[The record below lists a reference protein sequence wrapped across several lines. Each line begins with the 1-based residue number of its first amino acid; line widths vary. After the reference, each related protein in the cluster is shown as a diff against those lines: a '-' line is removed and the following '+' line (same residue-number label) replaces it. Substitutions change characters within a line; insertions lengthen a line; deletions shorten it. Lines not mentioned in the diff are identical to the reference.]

1 MASFF
6 YWPTASCLPV
16 IALQPFLR
24 SLRHRLVNLPRPLKQ
39 VCAISTD
46 ALLLWAAFNLALWI
60 RFDLFFFTSSYL
72 LLAAVAAVSGVGTL
86 YALGLYHHIL
96 RYLNDSV
103 ALLILAGVLVST
115 ATATTTNAFLLPG
128 SSLSRAV
135 LIIYSL
141 LALGGLVGIRILVK
155 RLLTPDVRHV
165 TDARI
170 SVLVYGAG
178 NAGLQLVTA
187 LQGGPHYRVAGIIDD
202 APNKHGLKM
211 AGLKVH
217 PPQHLP
223 RLAQRHQVQQLL
235 IAMPTAT
242 RARIREISEQAR
254 PYHLRVRLVPNMKEL
269 IDAQQGLR
277 LRDLN
282 VEDLLGRDPVAP
294 IPALL
299 ARCVTGRAVMVT
311 GAGGSIGAELCRQI
325 LTLSPTR
332 LVLYDISEPALY
344 TLQQELTTANVHNIP
359 VIGILG
365 SIRDQAHCLQHIRRH
380 HIQTLY
386 HAAAYKHVPI
396 VEDNV
401 AEGLRTNALG
411 THALAQAA
419 IAGGVNDFV
428 LISTDKA
435 VRPTNVMG
443 ASKRLAELVLQG
455 CAQTTC
461 NTRFVMV
468 RFGNVLGS
476 SGSVIPLFHRQI
488 QAGGPITLTHPD
500 IIRYF
505 MTIPEAAAL
514 VLQAGAMGESG
525 SVYLLDM
532 GEPVR
537 IRDLAIKM
545 IHLYGLT
552 VRDDNTPDGDI
563 AIRVTGLRPGEKLY
577 EELLIGEDAQPTE
590 HPKIMRARE
599 HHLPYAILCQGLA
612 DLQQALDDDANP
624 EHIRALLKNLVPEYA
639 PSMPTAQPA

>member
-1 MASFF
+1 M
-6 YWPTASCLPV
+6 
-16 IALQPFLR
+16 
-24 SLRHRLVNLPRPLKQ
+24 
-39 VCAISTD
+39 
-46 ALLLWAAFNLALWI
+46 AFNLALWI
-60 RFDLFFFTSSYL
+60 RFDLFFFTPSYL
-72 LLAAVAAVSGVGTL
+72 MLAIVAAISGAGTL
-86 YALGLYHHIL
+86 YALGLYRHIL

-115 ATATTTNAFLLPG
+115 AAVTATNAFLLPG

-141 LALGGLVGIRILVK
+141 LAIGSLVGMRVLVK
-155 RLLTPDVRHV
+155 HLLAPDAQSV
-165 TDARI
+165 TDTRI
-170 SVLVYGAG
+170 PVLIYGAG

-187 LQGGPHYRVAGIIDD
+187 LQGGPHYRVVGIIDD
-202 APNKHGLKM
+202 DSDKHRLKM
-211 AGLKVH
+211 AGLKIH
-217 PPQHLP
+217 PPKQLIQ
-223 RLAQRHQVQQLL
+223 LAQRHQAQQLL
-235 IAMPTAT
+235 IAIPTAT
-242 RARIREISEQAR
+242 RARIREISELAR
-254 PYHLRVRLVPNMKEL
+254 PCHLRIRLVPDMKAL

-325 LTLSPTR
+325 LTLSPAR

-344 TLQQELTTANVHNIP
+344 TLQQEIAAAPPRNIP

-365 SIRDQAHCLQHIRRH
+365 SIRDEAHCLQHIRRH
-380 HIQTLY
+380 RIQTLY

-411 THALAQAA
+411 THALARAA

-455 CAQTTC
+455 CAQTPC
-461 NTRFVMV
+461 DTRFVMV

-476 SGSVIPLFHRQI
+476 SGSVIPLFHKQI

-537 IRDLAIKM
+537 IRDLAVKM
-545 IHLYGLT
+545 ISLYGLT
-552 VRDDNTPDGDI
+552 VRNNDTPDGDI

-577 EELLIGEDAQPTE
+577 EELLIGEDARPTE
-590 HPKIMRARE
+590 HPKIMQARE
-599 HHLPYAILCQGLA
+599 QALPYDILCQGLT
-612 DLQQALDDDANP
+612 DLQQALDDDADP
-624 EHIRALLKNLVPEYA
+624 THVRALLQRLVPEYV
-639 PSMPTAQPA
+639 PSVPAEEPARA